1 MGSRPSAPLFA
12 PRAKEAH
19 ATNFAAWGVAA
30 AVILLA
36 LGGLLL
42 LTHHK
47 PAAANVIL
55 PLDPYAP
62 NLVFSDVQ
70 MSESSSV
77 SGMKVT
83 FVDGTVRNT
92 GSRTISGID
101 LQVIFANDLQMPP
114 QIEPVPL
121 NLIRTHEP
129 YIDTEPVSAVPLAP
143 GDSREFR
150 LAFEN
155 ISQDWNQSLPAIRVV
170 KVATK

>member
-1 MGSRPSAPLFA
+1 MDSQPSASLFA
-12 PRAKEAH
+12 PRAKEPNS
-19 ATNFAAWGVAA
+19 TNFAAWGVAA

-36 LGGLLL
+36 LGGVLL

-62 NLVFSDVQ
+62 NLAFSEVQ

-83 FVDGTVRNT
+83 FIDGNVKNT
-92 GSRTISGID
+92 GTRTISGIE
-101 LQVIFANDLQMPP
+101 LQVLFANDVQMPP

-129 YIDTEPVSAVPLAP
+129 YIDTESVSAAPLAP
-143 GDSREFR
+143 GDAHEFR

-170 KVATK
+170 KVVTR